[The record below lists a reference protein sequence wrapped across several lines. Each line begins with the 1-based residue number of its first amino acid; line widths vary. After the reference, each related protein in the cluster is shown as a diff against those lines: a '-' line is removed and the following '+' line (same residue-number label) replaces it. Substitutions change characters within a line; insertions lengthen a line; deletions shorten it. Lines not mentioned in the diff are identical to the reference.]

1 MRNTKL
7 TNQERIAAVK
17 EYLDGKSSL
26 SSIANKY
33 GIAESL
39 FVPLSVFTT
48 VGAKMHY
55 VLPPRIPIIH
65 QNSSARLWKPTL
77 PAKAVNKIFAID
89 SIFVQELNS
98 RIGSSCI
105 MVIMIFGR
113 IAAMG
118 VRSL

>member
-1 MRNTKL
+1 M
-7 TNQERIAAVK
+7 
-17 EYLDGKSSL
+17 
-26 SSIANKY
+26 
-33 GIAESL
+33 
-39 FVPLSVFTT
+39 PLSTFTT
-48 VGAKMHY
+48 VRVKMLY
-55 VLPPRIPIIH
+55 VLLPRIPII
-65 QNSSARLWKPTL
+65 QQISSARLWKPTS

-118 VRSL
+118 VRS